1 MPILKYSAI
10 DLLDI
15 ILEKRGETMSTTV
28 DTGVR
33 RGTESRQVV
42 VFQMGKE
49 SFAVSISDVWEIV
62 RMQPITPVPGAP
74 DFVEGV
80 VNLRGQIIPVISL
93 AKRLGLD
100 LKPVTS
106 STRIVVAQVGTD
118 TVGMI
123 VDAVQKVTHI
133 PTEDIEVPDGIALE
147 GENLKYVGGI
157 AKVDGGLITLI
168 DLEEALSL

>member
-1 MPILKYSAI
+1 
-10 DLLDI
+10 
-15 ILEKRGETMSTTV
+15 MSTII
-28 DTGVR
+28 DADAR
-33 RGTESRQVV
+33 RRSESVQVV
-42 VFQMGKE
+42 VFRME
-49 SFAVSISDVWEIV
+49 EELFAVSISDVWEIV

-100 LKPVTS
+100 PQPATS
-106 STRIVVAQVGTD
+106 STRIVVTQVGTD
-118 TVGMI
+118 TIGMI

-147 GENLKYVGGI
+147 EGSLTYVGGI
-157 AKVDGGLITLI
+157 ARVDGGLITLI
-168 DLEEALSL
+168 DLEEAVSL

>member
-1 MPILKYSAI
+1 
-10 DLLDI
+10 
-15 ILEKRGETMSTTV
+15 MSTIV
-28 DTGVR
+28 DTDVHQSS
-33 RGTESRQVV
+33 ESIQVV
-42 VFQMGKE
+42 VFQMEEE

-93 AKRLGLD
+93 SKRLGLD
-100 LKPVTS
+100 PQPATS
-106 STRIVVAQVGTD
+106 STRIVVAQVGAD
-118 TVGMI
+118 TIGMI

-133 PTEDIEVPDGIALE
+133 STEDIEVPDGIALE
-147 GENLKYVGGI
+147 GENLTYVGGI